1 MIAHR
6 NAVTSGKQHLK
17 ANFIEI
23 TLILLHSGYGY
34 AFLMSQIAAIQG
46 NVRAFVAK
54 VPRRARDRVL
64 APFLI

>member
-1 MIAHR
+1 MPVRR
-6 NAVTSGKQHLK
+6 NALISGKQHLK

-23 TLILLHSGYGY
+23 TLILLHSGYAY
-34 AFLMSQIAAIQG
+34 ALLMSQIAAIQG

-64 APFLI
+64 APFQN